1 MRGRTTFMDLVL
13 VIVIGIFVL
22 LDIKRIKGNKESRN
36 QSEYDRIMSMID
48 DLISKPSLNDDE
60 RYKLTMLEKMMDKF
74 K

>member
-1 MRGRTTFMDLVL
+1 MRGRTTFMDVVL

-22 LDIKRIKGNKESRN
+22 LGIKRIKGNKETRN

-48 DLISKPSLNDDE
+48 ELISKPSLNDDE
-60 RYKLTMLEKMMDKF
+60 RYKLNMLEKMMDRF